1 MMDVSTKTK
10 GQFIQWYKDAGNLS
24 EEKLKIE
31 AVSFFGQEFKIINK
45 QTIAKKLKEL
55 NKEHDNE

>member
-10 GQFIQWYKDAGNLS
+10 GQFIQWYKDVGNLS
-24 EEKLKIE
+24 EEELKIE
-31 AVSFFGQEFKIINK
+31 ALAFFGEEFKIMNK
-45 QTIAKKLKEL
+45 QTIAKTLKEL